1 MYAEHEWYW
10 SFQKHCD
17 GHNDM
22 SSWAEGAAQG
32 SEPPEPVVVVVV
44 VDEVVVTVVVVL
56 APYEHWFVVV
66 LYVHRLVGQLA
77 A

>member
-1 MYAEHEWYW
+1 
-10 SFQKHCD
+10 
-17 GHNDM
+17 M

-56 APYEHWFVVV
+56 APYAHWFVVV